1 MEQALDLKAGKN
13 IPASEIS
20 PVKTIEKS
28 VPCFGGNNVRGYVK
42 SPNRHGTYPVIGRQ
56 GALCGNVCLATG
68 DFYATEHA
76 VVVGMKESFDEEFLY
91 YLLVKM
97 NLNQYKTVGAQPGL
111 SVERLNK
118 IKIPVPP
125 IALQQQIAK
134 QLTAYSSSYE
144 QLVSSI
150 KHEMEARVEQFSFY
164 RDKLLAFNEVA

>member
-1 MEQALDLKAGKN
+1 
-13 IPASEIS
+13 
-20 PVKTIEKS
+20 
-28 VPCFGGNNVRGYVK
+28 
-42 SPNRHGTYPVIGRQ
+42 
-56 GALCGNVCLATG
+56 
-68 DFYATEHA
+68 
-76 VVVGMKESFDEEFLY
+76 MKESFDEEFLY